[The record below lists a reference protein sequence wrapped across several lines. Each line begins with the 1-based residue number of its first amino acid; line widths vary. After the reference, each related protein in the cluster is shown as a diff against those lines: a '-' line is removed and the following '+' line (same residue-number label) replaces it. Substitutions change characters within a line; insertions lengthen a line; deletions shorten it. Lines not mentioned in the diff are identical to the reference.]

1 MKRKG
6 SSFAKAYRKEK
17 EIGQHRTDNEN
28 CTAAN
33 DRIHEHQLPELDDS
47 FQRPPLMD
55 HPLGFTGEQGRT
67 AESVADS

>member
-6 SSFAKAYRKEK
+6 SNFAKAYRKEK

-47 FQRPPLMD
+47 F
-55 HPLGFTGEQGRT
+55 
-67 AESVADS
+67 